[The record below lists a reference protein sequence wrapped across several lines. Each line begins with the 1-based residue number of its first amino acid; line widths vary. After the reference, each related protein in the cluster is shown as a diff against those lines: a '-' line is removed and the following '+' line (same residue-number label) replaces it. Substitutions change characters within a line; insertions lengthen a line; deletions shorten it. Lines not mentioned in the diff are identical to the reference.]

1 MTVFWVVAALLIVAS
16 LIFIIPPLLHRTQ
29 KSEST
34 QRRALNLTIYR
45 DQLSELERDL
55 QNDVVSDEQYQYG
68 REDLERRMLE
78 DVTDDE
84 PVVTLK
90 TATNKV
96 LVVVLVVVMPAA
108 AISLYFNLGS
118 PQAISPETMMASQTS
133 GQFSDQAEG
142 MSTAVQNAAAE
153 MSPEEMDDQIKQMV
167 EQLAERLSANP
178 EDGEGWKM
186 LGRSYLV
193 LENFERARDSFEQA
207 ARLLPNDA
215 QVLAYLADSLAM
227 TGGQSLEGRALKLIN
242 RALKIAPNHEKALWL
257 AGTAAYERKDFSAAL
272 DYWQRLRDMMPPG
285 SKGAEAMDSNI
296 AEVSQLL
303 GVPVVQTESSL
314 PVPASSSSG
323 EAYVSGV
330 VNIDAALLSQ
340 VDANVTV
347 FIFAQAEQGA
357 RMPLAVQR
365 VTVADLPFSF
375 RLDNSMAMT
384 PAMSLSKFPRVIV
397 TARISKSGSAS
408 PSSGDF
414 QGRSDVVSTGQ
425 EGIQILINEVLP

>member
-16 LIFIIPPLLHRTQ
+16 LIFIIPPLLHRTE
-29 KSEST
+29 KNEFT

-55 QNDVVSDEQYQYG
+55 QNDVLSDEQYQHG

-78 DVTDDE
+78 DVADDE

-90 TATNKV
+90 TATNRV
-96 LVVVLVVVMPAA
+96 LVVALAVVVPAA
-108 AISLYFNLGS
+108 AISLYFTLGS
-118 PQAISPETMMASQTS
+118 PQAISPETMVASQFS
-133 GQFSDQAEG
+133 GQAEG

-215 QVLAYLADSLAM
+215 QVLVDLADSLAM
-227 TGGQSLEGRALKLIN
+227 TGGQSLEGRAMELIN
-242 RALKIAPNHEKALWL
+242 RALNIAPNHEKALWL
-257 AGTAAYERKDFSAAL
+257 AGTAAYERKDFSSAL
-272 DYWQRLRDMMPPG
+272 GYWQRLRDMMPPG

-314 PVPASSSSG
+314 PAPASSSSG

-330 VNIDAALLSQ
+330 VSIDAALLKQ

-365 VTVADLPFSF
+365 VTAADLPFSF

-384 PAMSLSKFPRVIV
+384 PAMSLAKFPRVVV

-414 QGRSDVVSTGQ
+414 QGRSDVVNTGQ